1 VKKNS
6 LQEKYFASSCDE
18 NANLYMDRVNPEF
31 DRAMEHMIIISGGSG
46 RVLVGPPDFKS
57 GVLAVEVGWW
67 VRFPCASA
75 KAEHILN
82 LINIS

>member
-1 VKKNS
+1 MV
-6 LQEKYFASSCDE
+6 
-18 NANLYMDRVNPEF
+18 
-31 DRAMEHMIIISGGSG
+31 HMIILTDGSG

-75 KAEHILN
+75 
-82 LINIS
+82 INILILLTMTPYK